1 MNKLILYH
9 WNYSTIEFPAICKSK
24 FTKDFSYGFYC
35 TTDQQQAEIFAS
47 KFITPVVNVY
57 ELNDIVSLN
66 IKTFS
71 DYYDEWIDFVM
82 SCRNGSLHTYDVV
95 IGPIADDTIYD
106 YIDSYM
112 LGQMNNQKFYDLMNS
127 KYPANQ
133 ISIHTIKALNSINF
147 IKSYTLPRKD

>member
-1 MNKLILYH
+1 MSNFLLYN
-9 WNYSTIEFPAICKSK
+9 WNYSKIEFPLICKSK

-35 TTDQQQAEIFAS
+35 TYNQKQAEIFAS
-47 KFITPVVNVY
+47 KFITPIVNVY
-57 ELNDIVSLN
+57 KLNDIVSLN
-66 IKTFS
+66 IRMFS
-71 DYYDEWIDFVM
+71 DYCDEWLDFVM
-82 SCRNGSLHTYDVV
+82 SCRNGSVHTYDIV

-112 LGQMNNQKFYDLMNS
+112 LGQMNKQQFYKLMKS

-147 IKSYTLPRKD
+147 IDSYTLPRKD